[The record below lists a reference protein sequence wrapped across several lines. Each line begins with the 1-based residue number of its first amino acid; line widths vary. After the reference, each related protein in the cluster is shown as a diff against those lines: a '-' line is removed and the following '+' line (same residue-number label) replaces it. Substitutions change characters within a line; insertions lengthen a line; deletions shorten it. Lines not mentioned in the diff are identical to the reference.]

1 LFIRLEIKICCKT
14 TRHTTTTEIAKLAGS
29 ENAKKASGHMTNKA
43 FERYCQAQDETGF
56 KMATLIKEKSQKEG
70 KVIPFTKKEGVTRG

>member
-1 LFIRLEIKICCKT
+1 
-14 TRHTTTTEIAKLAGS
+14 
-29 ENAKKASGHMTNKA
+29 MTNKA